1 MSKTK
6 PLTFYYKTV
15 KTNDNYT
22 LQEILKS
29 LNALTV
35 EQRLYPQGNKS
46 YVLNHISEYEGMY
59 YAEIICFERD
69 KMQSIINTTAKDNN
83 LNERNITTKDIIA
96 VDESD
101 DTPSEFIQSRIIF
114 GLSNNNLAIC
124 LSKVR
129 LQTFVDYINFLL
141 NEYYWKDPTNAKAIL
156 ILDAYTKDLKE
167 KLKTTHVK
175 EVRIGQGV
183 TTEQNKNNR
192 YDLKQ
197 KTLLNTLADMIKLPQ
212 GFKSALDDAN
222 LQTYLTI
229 NYNRTT
235 SSEGQK
241 ILDEIT
247 TSLAMLDD
255 NTFTIIFEDG
265 SDLKDGV
272 IRKKGKITQRHNTD
286 QRNSFD
292 RVQMQKDI
300 HAFLSQSLE

>member
-1 MSKTK
+1 
-6 PLTFYYKTV
+6 
-15 KTNDNYT
+15 
-22 LQEILKS
+22 
-29 LNALTV
+29 
-35 EQRLYPQGNKS
+35 
-46 YVLNHISEYEGMY
+46 MY